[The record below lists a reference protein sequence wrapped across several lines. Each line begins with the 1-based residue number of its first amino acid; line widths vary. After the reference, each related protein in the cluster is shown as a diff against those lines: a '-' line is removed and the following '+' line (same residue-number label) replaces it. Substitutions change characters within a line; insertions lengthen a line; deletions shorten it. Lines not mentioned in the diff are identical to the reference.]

1 MSFLGWAAGAIVVS
15 RIVEKEKKRRR
26 ATEEGV
32 RSFLQS
38 LESKSESCDED
49 DDEDDYEDD
58 YEYES
63 RQEEPRIPC
72 RFVDGFSEETFEA
85 IVKRE
90 AKKIRRIKFIEE
102 FDGMVKGY
110 VQSQSGISD
119 WVFHIDFNFAGHIT
133 GAYSIFSDNSDSA
146 IPARL
151 AENISAAVRSLT
163 GRSNFQNG
171 DTSADEGFGLYC
183 PYCGEFTPG
192 RNIKFCVYC
201 GKPLV

>member
-15 RIVEKEKKRRR
+15 KIIKKEKQRQR
-26 ATEEGV
+26 AAEEGV
-32 RSFLQS
+32 RSFLRS
-38 LESKSESCDED
+38 LENKSESYDED
-49 DDEDDYEDD
+49 DDEDDDEDA
-58 YEYES
+58 YEYER
-63 RQEEPRIPC
+63 RQQEPRIPC
-72 RFVDGFSEETFEA
+72 RFVDGFSEEEFVA

-90 AKKIRRIKFIEE
+90 ARKIRRINFVEE
-102 FDGMVKGY
+102 FNGMVKGY
-110 VQSQSGISD
+110 VQPQSGISD
-119 WVFHIDFNFAGHIT
+119 WVFYIDFNFDGHIT

-151 AENISAAVRSLT
+151 AENIATAVQNLI
-163 GRSNFQNG
+163 GRDHYHDDGASP
-171 DTSADEGFGLYC
+171 DAGFGLYC